1 MQSIIFYNDILYN
14 ASCKSIALQANN
26 NYTVNHLEKNLSQDM
41 FTLKILT
48 GIKNPIY

>member
-1 MQSIIFYNDILYN
+1 MQSTIFCNGILYN

-48 GIKNPIY
+48 GIKNPTF